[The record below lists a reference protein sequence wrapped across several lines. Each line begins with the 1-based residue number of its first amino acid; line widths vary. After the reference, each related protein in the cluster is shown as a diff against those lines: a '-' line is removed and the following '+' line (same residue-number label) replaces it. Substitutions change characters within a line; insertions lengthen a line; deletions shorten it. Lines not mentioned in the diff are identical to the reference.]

1 VPIKDAEKQAK
12 ENKKNSVTIITSPMK
27 PAAATE
33 KKIDNGNPPQQA
45 SADNAETQNSKNDGV
60 D

>member
-1 VPIKDAEKQAK
+1 
-12 ENKKNSVTIITSPMK
+12 MK

-45 SADNAETQNSKNDGV
+45 SADNAEAENSKNDGV